1 MKAIFRSRFLGAL
14 ALAGAFT
21 ATTAQGADR

>member
-14 ALAGAFT
+14 ALAWAFT
-21 ATTAQGADR
+21 TTTAQGADR